1 MGRLG
6 RKFELRQRHR
16 RELLERLGG
25 WSQEELATQPAD
37 GGWTALEV
45 MDHLIRSE
53 ESIMRAMVA
62 GAAAPCRIPA
72 ADRVKGALLTRMF
85 LTPARVQ
92 VPARVSH
99 ILPRDVGSMEE
110 LAARWDAVEREMEG
124 RLELWESVPGKL
136 GIFRHPVAGWMSASG
151 ALSFLNAHIVHHGF
165 QVDRIQRSVGR

>member
-16 RELLERLGG
+16 RELLERLCGWSGEKLRAQPAEGG
-25 WSQEELATQPAD
+25 WN
-37 GGWTALEV
+37 ALEV
-45 MDHLIRSE
+45 VDHLIRTE
-53 ESIMRAMVA
+53 EAIMGAMVA

-72 ADRVKGALLTRMF
+72 TDRVKGALLTRMF
-85 LTPARVQ
+85 LTPARVR
-92 VPARVSH
+92 VPAQVSFL
-99 ILPRDVGSMEE
+99 LPRDVGTMEE

-124 RLELWESVPGKL
+124 RLALWESVPGKL

-165 QVDRIQRSVGR
+165 QVDRIQQSIER

>member
-1 MGRLG
+1 MGRLR

-25 WSQEELATQPAD
+25 WSQEELATQLAE

-53 ESIMRAMVA
+53 QSIMRAMVA
-62 GAAAPCRIPA
+62 GAAAPCRIPP
-72 ADRVKGALLTRMF
+72 ADRVKGAVLTRMF
-85 LTPARVQ
+85 LTPTRVQ
-92 VPARVSH
+92 VPAQVSF
-99 ILPRDVGSMEE
+99 ILPRNFGSMEE
-110 LAARWDAVEREMEG
+110 LVARWDAVDREMDG
-124 RLELWESVPGKL
+124 HLELWESVPEKV

-165 QVDRIQRSVGR
+165 QVDRIQASMAR